1 MFKYNSS
8 KLAEVVVN
16 YRSVFVSDIHLG
28 TKESKTENFLNFLK
42 EVECEN
48 LFLVGDIID
57 GWAIKRKLI
66 WTQNHSDVIQKI
78 LRKARKG
85 TRVVYVVGNHDDF
98 VRQFLPLQL
107 GNNITV
113 TNEHDYL
120 DIFNKRYLVTHGD
133 MFDTITMTK
142 KWIAVLGDRAYTSLL
157 KLNRPL
163 NRIRKFAGFK
173 KYWSLSKY
181 IKQNVKKSVIFIC
194 EFEEIMSNYAKKNNY
209 DGVICGHIHHP
220 EIKSI
225 SNILYLNCGD
235 WVENCSALVEHHD
248 GKWEILENLNL
259 DE

>member
-1 MFKYNSS
+1 M
-8 KLAEVVVN
+8 N

-57 GWAIKRKLI
+57 GWAIKRKLN
-66 WTQNHSDVIQKI
+66 WTQSHSDVIQKI

-85 TRVVYVVGNHDDF
+85 TKIYYIIGNHDEF
-98 VRQFLPLQL
+98 VKPFLPLRL
-107 GNNITV
+107 GDNVMV
-113 TNEHDYL
+113 TTQYDYVDTL
-120 DIFNKRYLVTHGD
+120 GKRYLVTHGD

-142 KWIAVLGDRAYTSLL
+142 KWLAVLGDRAYSTLL

-163 NRIRKFAGFK
+163 NQMRKLVGFK

-194 EFEEIMSNYAKKNNY
+194 EFEEIMSNFAKKNSY

-220 EIKSI
+220 EIKTI
-225 SNILYLNCGD
+225 NEMLYLNCGD
-235 WVENCSALVEHHD
+235 WVENCSALVERHD
-248 GKWEILENLNL
+248 GQWEILENLIL